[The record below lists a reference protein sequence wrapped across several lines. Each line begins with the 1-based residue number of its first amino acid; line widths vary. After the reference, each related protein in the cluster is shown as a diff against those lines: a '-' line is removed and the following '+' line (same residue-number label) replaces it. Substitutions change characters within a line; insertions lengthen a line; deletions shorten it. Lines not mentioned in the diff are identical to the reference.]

1 MSGHAG
7 PAGPPGG
14 DPPATGAAAR
24 HRIRLT
30 TPAGLLAA
38 IPHLLGFHPA
48 SSLVIIGTRPPDTAV
63 TVTIRY
69 DLPDPPGTRQAAY
82 IAAHAAAVL
91 AAAQADQAVA
101 AGYGPG
107 RLVTPLIRQ
116 LQAHTA
122 PGLPLTEILRTENGR
137 YWSYLCTTPGCCPA
151 HGTLFDPAAEP
162 AAAALAAGRPVLASR
177 EELAATIAPTAA
189 KTAVMCR
196 ATARAEQRA
205 AALTARPPDGHR
217 TGSPIVPA
225 GLAAVARAIARYR
238 NGGQLPAGSQAAW
251 LALVLRNQRVRDD
264 AWTRMLPGHRA
275 AHLRLWQDLTR
286 LARPGYV
293 AAPASLLALTA
304 WQDGNGALASIA
316 LDRAQADN
324 PAYPMADLLRSA
336 ISSGA
341 PPEMAS
347 PPMTPEEVAAYYD
360 AASRGLALP
369 AGQRPA
375 FLA

>member
-1 MSGHAG
+1 MTGHAG
-7 PAGPPGG
+7 PAGWPGG
-14 DPPATGAAAR
+14 DPPVTGAAAR
-24 HRIRLT
+24 HRIRVT
-30 TPAGLLAA
+30 TPAGLLSA

-48 SSLVIIGTRPPDTAV
+48 TSLVIIGTRPAGGTV

-69 DLPDPPGTRQAAY
+69 DLPDPPAPRQAAY

-91 AAAQADQAVA
+91 AATHAREAVA

-107 RLVTPLIRQ
+107 RLVTPLVRQ
-116 LQAHTA
+116 LQARTA

-151 HGTLFDPAAEP
+151 DGTPLDPADDP
-162 AAAALAAGRPVLASR
+162 AVTALAAERPVLGSR

-189 KTAVMCR
+189 KTAVMLR

-205 AALTARPPDGHR
+205 AALNARPPDGHR

-225 GLAAVARAIARYR
+225 GLAAVARAIARCR
-238 NGGQLPAGSQAAW
+238 HGGQLPAGSAAAW

-264 AWTRMLPGHRA
+264 AWSRMLPEHCA

-304 WQDGNGALASIA
+304 WQCGNGALASVA

-324 PAYPMADLLRSA
+324 PACPMADLLRRA

-360 AASRGLALP
+360 AVQGPAPARPGL
-369 AGQRPA
+369 
-375 FLA
+375 